1 MWRRVKAFHESGF
14 CEGGERGASCGEGTY
29 QLLPCES
36 RFTNPE
42 VRSESVSHSVVSESL
57 RPHKDCGLP
66 RSSVA
71 WNSPGKNTG
80 EGSHSLFQGIFP
92 TQGWNPGFLYCR
104 QMLYILSHLILKALL
119 ILKFPQIADFKSYIV
134 YVAILKSVGLGSRL
148 QTNENKSFG
157 LGLWVQM
164 WAQRVNKQL
173 EHLGIS

>member
-1 MWRRVKAFHESGF
+1 
-14 CEGGERGASCGEGTY
+14 
-29 QLLPCES
+29 
-36 RFTNPE
+36 
-42 VRSESVSHSVVSESL
+42 
-57 RPHKDCGLP
+57 
-66 RSSVA
+66 
-71 WNSPGKNTG
+71 
-80 EGSHSLFQGIFP
+80 
-92 TQGWNPGFLYCR
+92 
-104 QMLYILSHLILKALL
+104 MLYILSHLILKALL